1 MAMKKAPL
9 LLAVLMLSISGHAP
23 AQSYPARVVR
33 FIAPGPPGG
42 ATDILARTIAQK
54 LTESW
59 GQQVIVDNRAGASG
73 IIGTELTA
81 RAAPDG
87 YTIMMGHSG
96 THAINVGLRK
106 TLPYDPVKDFAPIT
120 LVATA
125 PNVLLVHPSLP
136 ARSVK
141 ELIALAKTKPGQ
153 FNYASPGVG
162 FSQHLAGE
170 LFSTMAGTKMTH
182 VAYKGSA
189 PALTDVMAGNVLLMF
204 SNIPACIAQVRS
216 SRLRALGVSS
226 LKRSS
231 AMPEVPTIAESG
243 LAGYEAIAWF
253 GVFAPAGLPQD
264 LVKRLHGD
272 VVKILGQPDVRDR
285 IVQQG
290 ADPVANTPEEF
301 GKFVQTEIR
310 KWAKV
315 IRVSGA
321 TAE

>member
-1 MAMKKAPL
+1 MKKAPL
-9 LLAVLMLSISGHAP
+9 LLAALMLSISGHA
-23 AQSYPARVVR
+23 AEQSYPGRVVR

-81 RAAPDG
+81 KAAPDG

-125 PNVLLVHPSLP
+125 PNVLIVHPSLP

-141 ELIALAKTKPGQ
+141 ELIALAKAKPGR
-153 FNYASPGVG
+153 FNYASPGIG

-170 LFSTMAGTKMTH
+170 LFSTMAGIKMTH

-216 SRLRALGVSS
+216 NRLRALGVSS

-272 VVKILGQPDVRDR
+272 IVRILDQPDVRDR
-285 IVQQG
+285 TVQQG
-290 ADPVANTPEEF
+290 ADPVGNTPEEF

-310 KWAKV
+310 KWAEV
-315 IRVSGA
+315 IRTSGA

>member
-1 MAMKKAPL
+1 
-9 LLAVLMLSISGHAP
+9 
-23 AQSYPARVVR
+23 
-33 FIAPGPPGG
+33 
-42 ATDILARTIAQK
+42 
-54 LTESW
+54 
-59 GQQVIVDNRAGASG
+59 
-73 IIGTELTA
+73 
-81 RAAPDG
+81 
-87 YTIMMGHSG
+87 MMGHSG

-125 PNVLLVHPSLP
+125 PNVLIVHPSLP

-170 LFSTMAGTKMTH
+170 LFATMAGIKLTH

-216 SRLRALGVSS
+216 NRLRALGVSS

-272 VVKILGQPDVRDR
+272 IVRILGQPDVRDR
-285 IVQQG
+285 TVQQG
-290 ADPVANTPEEF
+290 ADPVGNTPEEF

-310 KWAKV
+310 KWAEV
-315 IRVSGA
+315 IRTSGA

>member
-1 MAMKKAPL
+1 MKRAIL
-9 LLAVLMLSISGHAP
+9 LLALTLPISGHA
-23 AQSYPARVVR
+23 AEQSYPSRVVR

-96 THAINVGLRK
+96 THAINVSLRK

-125 PNVLLVHPSLP
+125 PNVLIVHPSLP
-136 ARSVK
+136 AKSVK
-141 ELIALAKTKPGQ
+141 ELIALAKAKPGQ

-170 LFSTMAGTKMTH
+170 LFSSMAGIRMTH

-216 SRLRALGVSS
+216 KRLRALGVSS

-243 LAGYEAIAWF
+243 LSGYEAIAWF

-272 VVKILGQPDVRDR
+272 VVRIFTQPDVRDR

-290 ADPVANTPEEF
+290 ADPVGNTPEEF

-315 IRVSGA
+315 IRASGA